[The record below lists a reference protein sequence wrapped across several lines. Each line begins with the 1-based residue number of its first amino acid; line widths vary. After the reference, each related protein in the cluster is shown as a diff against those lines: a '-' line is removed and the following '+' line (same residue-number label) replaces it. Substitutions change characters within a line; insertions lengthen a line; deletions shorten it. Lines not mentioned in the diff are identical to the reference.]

1 VIEEEK
7 VSSPANDRSFDSVY
21 DILNVDEEGELF
33 LDTKDEIILVPANIK
48 PISGN
53 SIVILDVEGERTT
66 LPHLRPP
73 NFKISFWTVLKEAIG
88 KDITKVSM
96 PVYFNEPLSMT

>member
-1 VIEEEK
+1 M
-7 VSSPANDRSFDSVY
+7 
-21 DILNVDEEGELF
+21 NVDEEEELF
-33 LDTKDEIILVPANIK
+33 LDAKDEIILVPASFK
-48 PISGN
+48 PWCYSEN
-53 SIVILDVEGERTT
+53 SLIILDVLGERTT

-73 NFKISFWTVLKEAIG
+73 NFKISFWSVLKELIG

>member
-1 VIEEEK
+1 LEEEK
-7 VSSPANDRSFDSVY
+7 GGSPAHNTSFDS
-21 DILNVDEEGELF
+21 DMILLNVDEEDELF
-33 LDTKDEIILVPANIK
+33 LDAKDDIIIVPASIK
-48 PISGN
+48 PTAEDSLM
-53 SIVILDVEGERTT
+53 ILDVEGERTT

-73 NFKISFWTVLKEAIG
+73 NFKISFWSVLKELIG

>member
-1 VIEEEK
+1 MIL
-7 VSSPANDRSFDSVY
+7 
-21 DILNVDEEGELF
+21 LNVGEEDELF
-33 LDTKDEIILVPANIK
+33 LDAKEDIIIVPVSIK
-48 PISGN
+48 PSAED
-53 SIVILDVEGERTT
+53 SLMILDVEGERTT

-73 NFKISFWTVLKEAIG
+73 NFKISFWSILKELIG

>member
-1 VIEEEK
+1 MIL
-7 VSSPANDRSFDSVY
+7 
-21 DILNVDEEGELF
+21 LNVGEEDELF
-33 LDTKDEIILVPANIK
+33 LDAKEDIIIVPVSIK
-48 PISGN
+48 PSAEDSLI
-53 SIVILDVEGERTT
+53 ILDVEGERTT

-73 NFKISFWTVLKEAIG
+73 NFKISFWSILKELIG